1 MLCKEKHPRISE
13 PTPLEE
19 RRRHSFESSCC
30 DGSPPPSVLSPP
42 PPAQGSV
49 KSGIM
54 ETWHFHLLGM
64 NAITCCTQC
73 LAEISSLSPGM
84 FFVSSTV
91 SHPEAV
97 LGESGMGVQEDVS
110 DCEGCSALPSKID
123 FTACNRESSAESE
136 QANGPELPT
145 IRGLLLMEAEIL
157 ALPSDPLPMRKSLR
171 KSTRKSAQCSRVY
184 VRSWGS
190 SHFNKCS
197 VFSGIS
203 V

>member
-1 MLCKEKHPRISE
+1 
-13 PTPLEE
+13 
-19 RRRHSFESSCC
+19 
-30 DGSPPPSVLSPP
+30 
-42 PPAQGSV
+42 
-49 KSGIM
+49 
-54 ETWHFHLLGM
+54 M
-64 NAITCCTQC
+64 NAITCRTQC

-110 DCEGCSALPSKID
+110 DCEGCSALSSKID
-123 FTACNRESSAESE
+123 FTACNREFSAESE
-136 QANGPELPT
+136 QANGPGLPR
-145 IRGLLLMEAEIL
+145 IRGLLLKEAEIP

-171 KSTRKSAQCSRVY
+171 KSVRKSAQCSRVY

-190 SHFNKCS
+190 SYFNKCS
-197 VFSGIS
+197 VCSGVS